1 MRSKRPS
8 PLSYVW
14 YILAAGLFIIAAG
27 CTSDESAI
35 EVDLNR
41 RTDLIA
47 PGPGKS
53 LAYAY
58 LPQYSHQTS
67 YERHRLLVEYLR
79 DATGLSFRQVY
90 PDTFDEH
97 EKMVMRGEIDI
108 SFSNPFVYVR
118 LARGGA
124 SAFARTIELSGQPD
138 FYSQIIVRAD
148 NRAIRTIADCRGK
161 RWIAVDPTSAG
172 GYLFALGH
180 FHDQGVFLKDFTE
193 VVFAPGP
200 GGKQEKVILS
210 VYAGNYDIGSVR
222 DGSLELMGDRI
233 DLSQIRVLAESW
245 HYPGWV
251 YSARSGLDPRVVER
265 VTQAMLALVPDN
277 PVHRKIL
284 DTARFKA
291 IVASNDDDFKPIRD
305 LVAKLELD

>member
-1 MRSKRPS
+1 MRGKRLAPF
-8 PLSYVW
+8 SYFRN
-14 YILAAGLFIIAAG
+14 ILAVGLFIIVAG
-27 CTSDESAI
+27 CSNDESAI
-35 EVDLNR
+35 EVDLTR
-41 RTDLIA
+41 RTDLMA

-79 DATGLSFRQVY
+79 EATGLSFRQVY

-124 SAFARTIELSGQPD
+124 LAFARTIELSGRPD

-148 NRAIRTIADCRGK
+148 NRAIRTIGDCRGK

-180 FHDQGVFLKDFTE
+180 FHDQGVFPKDFTE
-193 VVFAPGP
+193 IAFAPGP
-200 GGKQEKVILS
+200 GGKQEKVILG
-210 VYAGNYDIGSVR
+210 VYAGTYDIGSVR
-222 DGSLELMGDRI
+222 DGALELMGDRI
-233 DLSQIRVLAESW
+233 DLAQIRVLAESR

-251 YSARSGLDPRVVER
+251 YAARSGLDPRVVEQ
-265 VTQAMLALVPDN
+265 VAQAMFALMPDN

-284 DTARFKA
+284 DTAHFQA
-291 IVASNDDDFKPIRD
+291 IITSNDDDYQPIRE
-305 LVAKLELD
+305 LVARLELD